1 MNKKMVM
8 FVAVLVAVVVMAA
21 SVNAGVYVE
30 DFDSYAVGSNMN
42 GQGGWE
48 DWSGPTAAGGIVS
61 LVKTVDSDNVI
72 DISGGSDLCY
82 DQMDYTSGGVS
93 FSMNQY
99 IPSTSTG
106 VTYFILLNEH
116 LAAPSWAMQL
126 SFDLGTG
133 LVQADMD
140 SSLGTFSI
148 LTDQW
153 ASIEANIDLD
163 NNTVK
168 VYYEGT
174 LIRDGAF
181 SYDAE
186 PVQLTTLDLFA
197 NNADVV
203 YYDDFA
209 VAEVPEPATMG
220 LLGMGALA
228 LFRRRRK

>member
-82 DQMDYTSGGVS
+82 DQMDYTSGVVS
-93 FSMNQY
+93 FSINQY

-106 VTYFILLNEH
+106 TTYLILLNEH
-116 LAAPSWAMQL
+116 LAVPSWAMQL
-126 SFDLGTG
+126 SFNLGTG
-133 LVQADMD
+133 IVQADQD
-140 SSLGTFSI
+140 DSLGTFSI

-153 ASIEANIDLD
+153 AAIEANIDLD

-174 LIRDGAF
+174 LIRNGEWVA
-181 SYDAE
+181 A
-186 PVQLTTLDLFA
+186 PKTVQLTTLDLFA
-197 NNADVV
+197 NGADAV

-209 VAEVPEPATMG
+209 VPEPATMG

-228 LFRRRRK
+228 LLRRRRK

>member
-21 SVNAGVYVE
+21 SANAGVE
-30 DFDSYAVGSNMN
+30 DNFDSYAVGSNMN

-174 LIRDGAF
+174 LIRNGEWVA
-181 SYDAE
+181 A
-186 PVQLTTLDLFA
+186 PKTVQLTTLDLFA
-197 NNADVV
+197 NGADVV

-209 VAEVPEPATMG
+209 VPEPATMG
-220 LLGMGALA
+220 LLGMGAIA
-228 LFRRRRK
+228 LIRRKRK